1 MNKSSYLLP
10 TALVLVAVA
19 TGVVTQQLSSND
31 HSGDTTL
38 TQMSSDET
46 HPTSPAK
53 SNKPHSQKKSL
64 HHLSGE
70 TTDSSSSIDASK
82 LTQDSDSP
90 FAIPGEKV
98 LSFASLEDLESFLEK
113 NGSRGL
119 QVLGRS
125 NQLNSLLV
133 QARSLASAD
142 LDELDFETSSNFF
155 LNPPLD
161 FETVAAQANAV
172 AVGGGLLNQ
181 VGIGTDNS
189 TWGEGVTVAVIDSGI
204 TAHSALPSFET
215 IITSSFED
223 MLTQKT
229 EGNTALQANSEG
241 ELAPEFH
248 GHGTAVAS
256 IIAGLGD
263 IAPGIAPASTLLSI
277 PITNATGSSTSF
289 ALADGIIAAVDAGAQ
304 ILNVSLGSYGNSP
317 LVARAVNYASENGA
331 IIVAS
336 SGNEGLDF
344 SAYPSAYPNVISVG
358 AVDGTGAHVNFSNA
372 SDDLS
377 VTAPGF
383 QVNTAWLDDQ
393 FILSSGTSF
402 SAPAVAGAISAV
414 MSNHPQLSTVQA
426 AQIVLD
432 HTNDAGAPGPDN
444 LLGNG
449 HLDVGR
455 AVNYN
460 TPNIVDPAIASH
472 YIAPADNTSSRDQVL
487 VTIQN
492 QGTTELNSV
501 PITVTTNT
509 GEHKLESG
517 FIPPGDTETFHLPL
531 NFVPLLNGGSVQI
544 RSRIDADAFQ
554 NDNEPSNNGLS
565 TTLSLPAEEQP

>member
-1 MNKSSYLLP
+1 MNKPSYLLP
-10 TALVLVAVA
+10 AAFVLIAVAV
-19 TGVVTQQLSSND
+19 GVVTQQFGRDYSSEATTD
-31 HSGDTTL
+31 DTPTDAIQPISL
-38 TQMSSDET
+38 TKSNKLQPKKTARHHFTTQAAGSS
-46 HPTSPAK
+46 SPAK
-53 SNKPHSQKKSL
+53 I
-64 HHLSGE
+64 
-70 TTDSSSSIDASK
+70 SS

-90 FAIPGEKV
+90 FAIPGEKA
-98 LSFASLEDLESFLEK
+98 LTFASIEDLDTFLKK
-113 NGSRGL
+113 NASKGL
-119 QVLGRS
+119 KVLGRS
-125 NQLNSLLV
+125 DRLRSLLV
-133 QARSLASAD
+133 QAGSLAGLD
-142 LDELDFETSSNFF
+142 LDEADFETSSNF
-155 LNPPLD
+155 LLTPPLD
-161 FETVAAQANAV
+161 FESVAAQANAV
-172 AVGGGLLNQ
+172 AVGGGLLSQ
-181 VGIGTDNS
+181 LGIRTDNS

-204 TAHSALPSFET
+204 TAHSALPGFET

-229 EGNTALQANSEG
+229 EGNTALQSNSEG

-304 ILNVSLGSYGNSP
+304 ILNVSLGSYGDSS
-317 LVARAVNYASENGA
+317 LVARAVEYATENGA

-344 SAYPSAYPNVISVG
+344 SAYPAAYPNVISIG

-377 VTAPGF
+377 MAAPGF

-414 MSNHPQLSTVQA
+414 MSNNPQLTAIQA
-426 AQIVLD
+426 AEVVLD
-432 HTNDAGAPGPDN
+432 HANDAGAPGPDPF
-444 LLGNG
+444 LGNG
-449 HLDVGR
+449 NLDVGR
-455 AVNYN
+455 AVNFN
-460 TPNIVDPAIASH
+460 VPNIVDPAIASH
-472 YIAPADNTSSRDQVL
+472 YIAPADDTSSRDQVL

-492 QGTTELNSV
+492 QGTTELNGV

-509 GEHKLESG
+509 GEHKIESG
-517 FIPPGDTETFHLPL
+517 FIPPGATETFHLPL

-544 RSRIDADAFQ
+544 RSRIDSDAFQ
-554 NDNEPSNNGLS
+554 NDNEPNNNGLS